1 MRVDGSGVGSVTR
14 MAQSD
19 VDFASLG
26 RALWRKKRWMIVPAL
41 VVAVIAIAAVNI
53 ATPKYRSEGRIL
65 IETRENAFL
74 RPEVEK
80 TFDRTQ
86 VDQEAVASQV
96 QILMSRDLAQKVI
109 SELKLGERTEF
120 DPVARGV
127 SFPTVLLSLFGLAKD
142 PLRLSPEERVLQS
155 YYERLNVLPVER
167 SRVIIVEFQSA
178 DPALAAQVVNTISD
192 SYLSFQQ
199 AAKQQQTRSA
209 SQWLA
214 GEIERMR
221 AKVEEADR
229 RVEDFRAKA
238 NLYVGT
244 NNSSLASQQ
253 LTDLTTQLAAARG
266 QRAEF
271 EAKSRLIRN
280 MLKSGKPVESADITN
295 SELLRR
301 LVEQRVTLRAQL
313 AEQSSTLLELHP
325 RIQELRAQINAL
337 DVQIRG
343 ELEKIVGSIENDARI
358 AAARI
363 ETTSAALDQLK
374 RQIAGSSTQDVELRA
389 LEREAKAQRDLL
401 ESYLAKYREA
411 TARDSLDAA
420 PADARIISRATVSNV
435 PVFPKKLPIVLIATL
450 ATVFLAATVIVAGEF
465 LGSGTTPPPMRSKPS
480 RAPGRGPS
488 PFGLFRRGRNAA
500 APAAAAAAIADAM
513 PIGDLAKALS
523 ALGDAARRITVIGTA
538 RNVGT
543 TYTAIGLAR
552 ALAQQAKVVLVDLAL
567 GAPNISIMSVNPG
580 APGIAELV
588 TGSAS
593 FGECITRDRFSRTH
607 LIATG
612 KVGTEPTTIL
622 MSPRLAATL
631 EALARTYDHVVIDA
645 GAISE
650 AAVTSFARL
659 APRAVLVATDMTHPD
674 TVSARQ
680 RLIGAGFTDVT
691 VFLSHPRSATEQ
703 PPAAA

>member
-1 MRVDGSGVGSVTR
+1 M
-14 MAQSD
+14 
-19 VDFASLG
+19 
-26 RALWRKKRWMIVPAL
+26 
-41 VVAVIAIAAVNI
+41 
-53 ATPKYRSEGRIL
+53 
-65 IETRENAFL
+65 
-74 RPEVEK
+74 
-80 TFDRTQ
+80 
-86 VDQEAVASQV
+86 
-96 QILMSRDLAQKVI
+96 
-109 SELKLGERTEF
+109 
-120 DPVARGV
+120 
-127 SFPTVLLSLFGLAKD
+127 
-142 PLRLSPEERVLQS
+142 
-155 YYERLNVLPVER
+155 
-167 SRVIIVEFQSA
+167 
-178 DPALAAQVVNTISD
+178 
-192 SYLSFQQ
+192 
-199 AAKQQQTRSA
+199 
-209 SQWLA
+209 
-214 GEIERMR
+214 
-221 AKVEEADR
+221 
-229 RVEDFRAKA
+229 
-238 NLYVGT
+238 
-244 NNSSLASQQ
+244 
-253 LTDLTTQLAAARG
+253 
-266 QRAEF
+266 
-271 EAKSRLIRN
+271 
-280 MLKSGKPVESADITN
+280 
-295 SELLRR
+295 
-301 LVEQRVTLRAQL
+301 
-313 AEQSSTLLELHP
+313 
-325 RIQELRAQINAL
+325 
-337 DVQIRG
+337 
-343 ELEKIVGSIENDARI
+343 
-358 AAARI
+358 
-363 ETTSAALDQLK
+363 
-374 RQIAGSSTQDVELRA
+374 
-389 LEREAKAQRDLL
+389 
-401 ESYLAKYREA
+401 
-411 TARDSLDAA
+411 
-420 PADARIISRATVSNV
+420 SNV

-480 RAPGRGPS
+480 HAPGRRPS

-588 TGSAS
+588 TGNAS

-612 KVGTEPTTIL
+612 KVGAEPSAIL
-622 MSPRLAATL
+622 TSPRLAATL